1 MLRTENASSAIAPV
15 LTTALEP
22 ATGWRDRLDGHI
34 AVLAPAAGQM
44 APSLIN
50 ALEPNI
56 GRPCLRHGR
65 PVGGFSEREDTIAGA
80 LRIAGWSIAGI
91 SRFLGRSQSTVRA
104 RLSTLQG
111 EA

>member
-22 ATGWRDRLDGHI
+22 A
-34 AVLAPAAGQM
+34 
-44 APSLIN
+44 
-50 ALEPNI
+50 
-56 GRPCLRHGR
+56 RPCLRHGR